1 VVEALRSGEGLAD
14 GGALAVGVVR
24 HELPAGPKAFV
35 GRRAEIGRALQ
46 VLGRRRDEAPVATI
60 TGRPGVGKT
69 ALALVLAHHLARTE
83 YPDDQLFISLDSR
96 LPVSPADALYDRL
109 LAFGIPP
116 ANIPGDLDGR
126 RKLYLDALHGRRAL
140 VVLDDVT
147 TAEQVRAL
155 WPPSGCAAIVTG
167 SVELLKISKD
177 GAETLRLQPL
187 TTLEAMR
194 FLTNRIGSRRVVR
207 EPLAALRIV
216 RACGRVPLALAC
228 LAAHLTAARGRYLV
242 LRSFARRLRDRR
254 TRLDDLSVSDHEG
267 VEPALAQIYR
277 GLNQYQRRVFDVIG
291 HLDAPELDAELVAAV
306 LPTTLADAESVLAEL
321 VDEGLLEV
329 AGSPGERWQPH
340 ELVRVFA
347 CQVAPAEDRQAVVE
361 RAVAFHLKRVRDLL
375 QVLAAPAARLDH
387 PRVAA
392 RTRAQLER
400 ERAAGSALV
409 DQAVRHGLD
418 LAGALVDDLVA
429 LLLQTVTRL
438 VGCAET
444 EAYEQAPFSRTV
456 RLLVDL
462 RARQGTK
469 DANRSADSGRLPAIS
484 PCLAEQNSSA
494 SNRRIVVLIPAHN
507 EEAQLGLALE
517 SVLRQSRPV
526 DRIIVVSDNSTDRT
540 IQIARRRAHRGVEVI
555 ETVNN
560 THRKAGALNQVL
572 TWLLPSLSWND
583 AILEMDADTMLTR
596 RYVERAETRLT
607 GKVGAV
613 GPAYTGRPDGGLLGV
628 LQRNEYARLN
638 RQIARR
644 RGRTLVLSGTATLAS
659 VKALRSVLHG
669 RQTGRLP
676 NGPDWGVYNP
686 TTGTEDYELTLCLRR
701 LGYRPLT
708 PANCG
713 VITDVMDTLT
723 KWHGQRVRWYWGAMT
738 NLRQHGLNRITA
750 PYFASI
756 AATFAGIGLTISYLG
771 LLLATIVLT
780 GSIAFEPVW
789 LLPTL
794 VIIAERVWTV
804 RHQGARGML
813 VAALFLPELAY
824 DWLRQAVWIHAAL
837 NAVSGAEQKWMAT

>member
-1 VVEALRSGEGLAD
+1 VVEVLRPREGLAD
-14 GGALAVGVVR
+14 GGALAAGAGR
-24 HELPAGPKAFV
+24 HELPAGPRAFV
-35 GRRAEIGRALQ
+35 GRRAEVARALQ
-46 VLGRRRDEAPVATI
+46 VLRRRRDEAPVATI
-60 TGRPGVGKT
+60 TGMPGVGKT
-69 ALALVLAHHLARTE
+69 ALALILAHHLARTE
-83 YPDDQLFISLDSR
+83 YPDDQLFIVLDSR
-96 LPVSPADALYDRL
+96 LPVSPTDALYDQL
-109 LAFGIPP
+109 LAFGVPP
-116 ANIPGDLDGR
+116 AKIPGDLDGR

-167 SVELLKISKD
+167 SVELLKIFKE
-177 GAETLRLQPL
+177 GAETLRLPAL

-194 FLTNRIGSRRVVR
+194 FLTNRIGRRRVVR

-228 LAAHLTAARGRYLV
+228 LAAHLTATRGRYLV

-277 GLNQYQRRVFDVIG
+277 GLNQYQRHVFDVIG
-291 HLDAPELDAELVAAV
+291 HLDAPELDAELVATV
-306 LPTTLADAESVLAEL
+306 LSTTLADAESDLAEL
-321 VDEGLLEV
+321 VDQGLLEV
-329 AGSPGERWQPH
+329 AGSAGERWQPH

-347 CQVAPAEDRQAVVE
+347 CQVAPAEDWQAVVE

-392 RTRAQLER
+392 RARAQLER

-418 LAGALVDDLVA
+418 LAAALVDDLVD
-429 LLLQTVTRL
+429 LLLQTVTGL
-438 VGCAET
+438 VGSAET
-444 EAYEQAPFSRTV
+444 EAYERTLFSRTV
-456 RLLVDL
+456 PLLVDL

-469 DANRSADSGRLPAIS
+469 DANRSAASRRLPAVS
-484 PCLAEQNSSA
+484 PYLAEQNSSA
-494 SNRRIVVLIPAHN
+494 LRGRIVVLIPAHN
-507 EEAQLGLALE
+507 EEAQLGMALE

-526 DRIIVVSDNSTDRT
+526 DRIIVISDNSTDKT
-540 IQIARRRAHRGVEVI
+540 VQIARRRANRGVEVI

-572 TWLLPSLSWND
+572 AWLLPSLSWND
-583 AILEMDADTMLTR
+583 AILGMDADTVLSR
-596 RYVERAETRLT
+596 RYVERAEARLT

-628 LQRNEYARLN
+628 LQRNEYARFN

-644 RGRTLVLSGTATLAS
+644 RGRTAVLSGTATLAS
-659 VKALRSVLHG
+659 VRALRSVFHG
-669 RQTGRLP
+669 RQTGQLP
-676 NGPDWGVYNP
+676 NGPGWGVYNP

-713 VITDVMDTLT
+713 VITDVMDTLG

-756 AATFAGIGLTISYLG
+756 AATFAGIGLTIAYLG

-780 GSIAFEPVW
+780 GSIAFEPLW

-794 VIIAERVWTV
+794 VIITERVWTV
-804 RHQGARGML
+804 RHQGARGVL
-813 VAALFLPELAY
+813 VAALFLPELVY
-824 DWLRQAVWIHAAL
+824 DWLRQVVWIHAAL